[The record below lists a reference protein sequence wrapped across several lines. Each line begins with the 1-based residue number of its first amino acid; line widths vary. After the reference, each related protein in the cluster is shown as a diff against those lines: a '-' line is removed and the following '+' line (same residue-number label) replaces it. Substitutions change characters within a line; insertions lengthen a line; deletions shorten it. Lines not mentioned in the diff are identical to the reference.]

1 VASAAPRGDSVKEK
15 PKEDLQPIAVLATES
30 LTVSINVKHIEC
42 SLCLSAFDDPR
53 MLPCGHTFCLQ
64 CIVRQIASSSN
75 KTSFP
80 CSMCRQ
86 VCTLPDG
93 GDAAKLP
100 KNYSLAAVL
109 SQATKDTSS
118 ASAAAAAVNVKLLCK
133 KHTDQKIAVY
143 CRDCKVLA
151 CAVCGLVS
159 HSKHTCIEVDDADK
173 EFKKKINAAAEKCK
187 KTIATRSRMITDYEE
202 KLRQE
207 QAQLAADK
215 LQLAQYEGLLD
226 GSVSSVIERE
236 AAVKTL

>member
-1 VASAAPRGDSVKEK
+1 VDTPSVCNALKDKLLVAQIKR
-15 PKEDLQPIAVLATES
+15 VL
-30 LTVSINVKHIEC
+30 
-42 SLCLSAFDDPR
+42 
-53 MLPCGHTFCLQ
+53 
-64 CIVRQIASSSN
+64 
-75 KTSFP
+75 P

-86 VCTLPDG
+86 VCTLPEG
-93 GDAAKLP
+93 GVMLL
-100 KNYSLAAVL
+100 NYPELFI
-109 SQATKDTSS
+109 SS
-118 ASAAAAAVNVKLLCK
+118 GAISSYERYIIICVRCCCCVNVKLLCK

-143 CRDCKVLA
+143 CRDCKVLT

-159 HSKHTCIEVDDADK
+159 HSQHTCIEVDDADK
-173 EFKKKINAAAEKCK
+173 EFKKKINATAEKCK

-215 LQLAQYEGLLD
+215 LQLAHYEGLLD